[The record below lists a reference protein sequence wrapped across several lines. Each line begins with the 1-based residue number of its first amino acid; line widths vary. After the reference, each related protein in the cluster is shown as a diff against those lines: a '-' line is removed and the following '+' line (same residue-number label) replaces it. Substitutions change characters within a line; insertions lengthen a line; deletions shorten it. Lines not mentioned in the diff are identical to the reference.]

1 MFQLVEIFML
11 QSVEMFRFQSIEMFR
26 FQSVEMVNGIPYGR
40 SGYRGS
46 AILFSIEVNH

>member
-11 QSVEMFRFQSIEMFR
+11 QSVEMFR